1 MDVDHSQPS
10 GAKTSSSAAVPNAAG
25 DQKELAWAFLGLLLW
40 SAVVFGAIF
49 GVGYLLGRSL
59 FHWW

>member
-1 MDVDHSQPS
+1 MDIERSQPS
-10 GAKTSSSAAVPNAAG
+10 GAKASNPVAVSSQSG

-49 GVGYLLGRSL
+49 GVGYVLGHSLL
-59 FHWW
+59 HWW